1 MSASLCVFTHASVSV
16 CAIKH
21 VSTAGRC
28 CGSSFRSGLNSPAQT
43 LMGPEGLQSALWP
56 RSFPGNSQQTHGRL
70 GPRPWPKFSR
80 FPAGRWGL
88 LASYGSAGSSWETR
102 GASGVQIPPS
112 LGSRSATAGRGPGWG
127 LRIILRTSHLQI
139 LWPFLCPTSPSCV
152 PPYPDVISH
161 CDCLGP
167 GWKIGLFR
175 LLTPLPRVGL
185 TSRGP
190 FSRHPQAS
198 FLPLA
203 ASLAAL
209 SAECPSCSIYLAWPE
224 GPSISLGFLC
234 NNNHNKNHPC

>member
-1 MSASLCVFTHASVSV
+1 MCVSASLCVFTHASVSV

-102 GASGVQIPPS
+102 GASGVQMPPS

-127 LRIILRTSHLQI
+127 LRIILRTFQLLILQP
-139 LWPFLCPTSPSCV
+139 LLSSAPFSRMAFLLCV
-152 PPYPDVISH
+152 PAHPMASLCDRPD
-161 CDCLGP
+161 P
-167 GWKIGLFR
+167 GWIIGLFR
-175 LLTPLPRVGL
+175 LHIPLP
-185 TSRGP
+185 TS
-190 FSRHPQAS
+190 
-198 FLPLA
+198 LLV
-203 ASLAAL
+203 
-209 SAECPSCSIYLAWPE
+209 
-224 GPSISLGFLC
+224 
-234 NNNHNKNHPC
+234 